1 MRGTIVLNYLLFLL
15 VLKLRLNYRKLRR
28 ANRTVAPQAER
39 IFPTGKIRFHN
50 FYIAISTA
58 GGLMNTAVIIPAY
71 NESSTIG
78 EVVQSVKEYVHN
90 VIVVDDGSVDATA
103 RQAEE
108 AGALVIRH
116 SVNLGKGAA
125 LKSGCDY
132 ACQRGAQQLIVMDAD
147 RQHDPLEIPLFL
159 EALQEHDL
167 VLGTRQVPQTMPL
180 VLLLG
185 NKTINWL
192 LYSLYGL
199 NISDSQC
206 GYRAF
211 TAAAY
216 AALRWDSLNY
226 SVETEMVI
234 KAGKKKLRYRQIP
247 IQTIYRDNYK
257 GTTVLDGLIIVA
269 KMISWRLLR

>member
-1 MRGTIVLNYLLFLL
+1 MNSSLPILTTELPSD
-15 VLKLRLNYRKLRR
+15 YRET
-28 ANRTVAPQAER
+28 NRTVAPQAER

-58 GGLMNTAVIIPAY
+58 GGLMNTVVIIPAY

-78 EVVQSVKEYVHN
+78 EVVQSVKEYVHD
-90 VIVVDDGSVDATA
+90 VIVVDDGSVDSTA
-103 RQAEE
+103 YQAEE
-108 AGALVIRH
+108 AGAFVIRH

-132 ACQRGAQQLIVMDAD
+132 AYQQGAQQMVVMDAD
-147 RQHDPLEIPLFL
+147 RQHDPREIPLFL
-159 EALQEHDL
+159 EALQEYDF
-167 VLGTRQVPQTMPL
+167 VLGSRQVPASMPL
-180 VLLLG
+180 VLLFG

-192 LYSLYGL
+192 LHHLYGL

-234 KAGKKKLRYRQIP
+234 KASKKKLSYTQIP
-247 IQTIYRDNYK
+247 IQTIYQDNYK
-257 GTTVLDGLIIVA
+257 GTTVLDGLTIVA